1 MNSGLLYTVHMQREQ
16 WSTRRRRRRR
26 RKGKGKGRR
35 LTYSRCLVATRR
47 FSRWLNRLRWKEWW
61 PVSVASEGR
70 RKVVE
75 KRGLAA
81 RSLYEVVGWFLVMEM
96 EVFNPVVTKLVV
108 ERRSG
113 EREVLLEAK
122 TGCWKLVFWLSFDQ
136 NLSPLGVCKS
146 HLFIGGGRGTLCLF
160 YCQISA
166 LGSTRKHSNHCFKE
180 AMMNCQ
186 FCAGKWPVG
195 LATLGRCRRLCSP
208 NSLY

>member
-108 ERRSG
+108 ERRNG
-113 EREVLLEAK
+113 ERERFCLKQKPGVGSWFFGCLSTKIYLPLEYA
-122 TGCWKLVFWLSFDQ
+122 
-136 NLSPLGVCKS
+136 
-146 HLFIGGGRGTLCLF
+146 
-160 YCQISA
+160 
-166 LGSTRKHSNHCFKE
+166 NHIY
-180 AMMNCQ
+180 
-186 FCAGKWPVG
+186 
-195 LATLGRCRRLCSP
+195 L
-208 NSLY
+208 